1 VQKIKYFYYNM
12 KCLAKFFVPLFL
24 LLGYGKS
31 YAQSKNTLS
40 FGINSDYRYVLVYER
55 EATPVS
61 IQIGISRF
69 YSPNLTNKTFSPFF
83 EIYNMDLDTS
93 FVLNASKG
101 YNFFIHAKKEFGTT
115 KVRPFVSAGLRVGST
130 KGERPQYVE
139 YCGTGIN
146 PAQVKVVLSKSQSK
160 AIFIGGGLIYQ
171 PADRF
176 SLNLT
181 LGVAHYQ
188 GRISNE
194 DNSFTLKNNGWRIE
208 APQLLAIG
216 FHF

>member
-1 VQKIKYFYYNM
+1 M
-12 KCLAKFFVPLFL
+12 KCLAKLFIPLFL
-24 LLGYGKS
+24 LLSYGKS
-31 YAQSKNTLS
+31 YAQLKNTLS
-40 FGINSDYRYVLVYER
+40 LGINSDYRYVLVYER
-55 EATPVS
+55 EATPIS
-61 IQIGISRF
+61 FQIGVSQFSI
-69 YSPNLTNKTFSPFF
+69 PNLTNKTIGPYFD
-83 EIYNMDLDTS
+83 IYNMDLDTS
-93 FVLNASKG
+93 FVLNGSSRG
-101 YNFFIHAKKEFGTT
+101 FNFFIHAKKEFGTT
-115 KVRPFVSAGLRVGST
+115 KVRPFVSAGLRVGSA
-130 KGERPQYVE
+130 KGGHPLYME

-146 PAQVKVVLSKSQSK
+146 HDQVQIRLSRAQFK

-171 PADRF
+171 PVDRF

-194 DNSFTLKNNGWRIE
+194 DNSFTLKNNGFRIE